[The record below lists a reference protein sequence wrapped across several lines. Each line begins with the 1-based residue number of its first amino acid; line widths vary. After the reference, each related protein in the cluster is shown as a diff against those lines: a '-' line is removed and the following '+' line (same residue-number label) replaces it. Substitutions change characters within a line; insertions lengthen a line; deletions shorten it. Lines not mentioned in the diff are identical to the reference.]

1 MPVPNSF
8 PQGSRN
14 PAEGR
19 TVFRTRG
26 EGGYERNG
34 SS

>member
-1 MPVPNSF
+1 MSVPNSF

-14 PAEGR
+14 PAEIG
-19 TVFRTRG
+19 TVFRARG
-26 EGGYERNG
+26 GGYERNG